1 MNWEFAIRYLKAVE
15 KKHEGF
21 FIANNLKILDCVAIS
36 GTRVID
42 IEIDRRYS
50 STGRHRGSL
59 LQAEIFRY
67 YLV

>member
-21 FIANNLKILDCVAIS
+21 FIANDLKILDCVAIS

-42 IEIDRRYS
+42 IEIDKYKL
-50 STGRHRGSL
+50 TG
-59 LQAEIFRY
+59 EIINDINSMFW
-67 YLV
+67 LI